1 MVLKNKKIYLD
12 NASTTCVDRR
22 VILAMEPFWSE
33 IYANPSNI
41 YSFGLEAKEA
51 LEKSRLKIAN
61 FLGSDPNEIIF
72 TSGGTESNNLAIF
85 GSVAKFKTGRI
96 ITTAIEHPSVLKPV
110 QKLEKQGFEIIKI
123 SPKKNGV
130 INAED
135 INRYLNQKTILVSVM
150 YANNEIGTVQP
161 IAEIAKIIS
170 NFRNSTKRV
179 GNQVSYPLFHT
190 DACQATQYLEMDVK
204 KLGVDMLTINGS
216 KIHGPKGIGA
226 LFIRKSVE
234 LEPQILGGGQEKGL
248 RSGTENVAG
257 IVGLGQAISLIDK
270 KDVPKT
276 KKIRDFI
283 IDQLIRIE
291 GAELNGCKRRRLPN
305 NVNISFSGVEGES
318 LVLYLDRAG
327 ICVATGSA
335 CSAQSL
341 EPSHVITAIKN
352 REVAHSSLRITLS
365 RYNTMSEAKIA
376 VEQIKKSVKK
386 LRGIS

>member
-1 MVLKNKKIYLD
+1 MVLKNKNIYLD

-22 VILAMEPFWSE
+22 VVLAMEPFWSE

-85 GSVAKFKTGRI
+85 GSIAKFKTGRV
-96 ITTAIEHPSVLKPV
+96 ITTAIEHPSVLKPM
-110 QKLEKQGFEIIKI
+110 QELEKRGFEIIKI
-123 SPKKNGV
+123 FPKKNGV
-130 INAED
+130 INTED
-135 INRYLNQKTILVSVM
+135 IKRYLNQKTILVSVM
-150 YANNEIGTVQP
+150 YANNEIGTIQP

-170 NFRNSTKRV
+170 DFRNSTKKV
-179 GNQVSYPLFHT
+179 GKQTSYPLFHT

-226 LFIRKSVE
+226 LFVRKSVE
-234 LEPQILGGGQEKGL
+234 LKPQILGGGQEKGL

-283 IDQLIRIE
+283 IDQLTRIE

-318 LVLYLDRAG
+318 LVLYLDKAG

-335 CSAQSL
+335 CSTQSL